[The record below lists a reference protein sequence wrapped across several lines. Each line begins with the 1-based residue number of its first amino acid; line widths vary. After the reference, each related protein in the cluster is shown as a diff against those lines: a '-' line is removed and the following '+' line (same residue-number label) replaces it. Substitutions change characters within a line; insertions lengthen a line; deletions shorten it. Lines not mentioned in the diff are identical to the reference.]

1 MFVLVLMLILLITVG
16 FTVTFGVLWDKVRKE
31 NQKLREILVEKI
43 AAKEI
48 LKEKEKIIN
57 DAKVNADKI
66 MRATQEQVDLLYSTK
81 EKLQSAVTS
90 LESQKKQY
98 HLVISNIQ
106 KSLWNELEKYWN
118 YGYYCSSQEE
128 KNSFVGRLYELCVGE
143 YLYRRGYAISFNGAT
158 KGIKDGGIDLIAV
171 DNSANLILLIQCKC
185 WSVKR
190 EIYDDVLRQFYGS
203 IALFRS
209 QNKAI
214 YRNYS
219 YSGVLVSTKDNISSS
234 FLYAAE
240 QLGIT
245 YQHIPLRNHFPIV
258 KFCPQGYLG
267 KKLYFPWEDAY
278 DSIELKGDILLFQDM
293 NSYQQYIENGKTDGD
308 KISFFGKLTSSTN
321 ANISLPLHLQMDQM
335 SHCDNREKVLN
346 LSSNRICCIDF
357 ETANSYRCSACSV
370 GIAII
375 ENGKIIRTEGKLIKP
390 HKQYRNFDPW
400 NIGVHGI
407 RPVDVVFAPEFNK
420 IAPWLFKAMENV
432 LVIAHNAS
440 FDISVLQSVCE
451 IYNIPCPSVT
461 YFCTCQAAKKMW
473 KGVASYKLDALCNHI
488 GYQFRHHD
496 AASDAKAA
504 GVLLLEMMKEMNAKS
519 PFDLASKINMKLRM
533 L

>member
-1 MFVLVLMLILLITVG
+1 MFVLILMLIVLITMI
-16 FTVTFGVLWDKVRKE
+16 FTVTFGVLWNKVRRE

-57 DAKVNADKI
+57 DAKVNANKI
-66 MRATQEQVDLLYSTK
+66 MRITQEQLDLLYNTK
-81 EKLQSAVTS
+81 EKLQSEVMS
-90 LESQKKQY
+90 LESQRKQY

-106 KSLWNELEKYWN
+106 KSLWDEVENYWN
-118 YGYYCSSQEE
+118 YGDYCPSQEE

-143 YLYRRGYAISFNGAT
+143 YLYQRGYAISFNGAIN
-158 KGIKDGGIDLIAV
+158 GIKDGGIDLIAV
-171 DNSANLILLIQCKC
+171 DNRANLVLLVQCKC

-203 IALFRS
+203 MALFRS
-209 QNKAI
+209 QNKDI

-219 YSGVLVSTKDNISSS
+219 YSGLLVSTKDNISSN

-245 YQHIPLRNHFPIV
+245 YQYIPLRNHFPIV

-267 KKLYFPWEDAY
+267 KKLYFPWDEDY

-293 NSYQQYIENGKTDGD
+293 NSYQQYIGNGKTDGD
-308 KISFFGKLTSSTN
+308 KISFFGKLSSPTN
-321 ANISLPLHLQMDQM
+321 TGIPLPLHLQINQM
-335 SHCDNREKVLN
+335 SHCNNKEKALN
-346 LSSNRICCIDF
+346 LSSTRICCIDF
-357 ETANSYRCSACSV
+357 ETANSCRCSACSV

-375 ENGKIIRTEGKLIKP
+375 ENGRIIRSEGKLIKP
-390 HKQYRNFDPW
+390 HKQYRSFDPW
-400 NIGVHGI
+400 NIEVHGI

-420 IAPWLFKAMENV
+420 IAPWLFKAMENA

-440 FDISVLQSVCE
+440 FDISVLQSVCK

-461 YFCTCQAAKKMW
+461 YFCTYQAAKKIW
-473 KGVASYKLDALCNHI
+473 KNVASYKLDALCDHI
-488 GYQFRHHD
+488 GYQFKHHD

-504 GVLLLEMMKEMNAKS
+504 GFVLLKMMKEMNAKS